1 MNDTLTG
8 FEQRR
13 LTELKAHIAA
23 RAATERDRRPRR
35 RLAFA
40 AATGAAIATAAAV
53 VTVATPGGPDTA
65 YAVTKDA
72 DGIVHVTVRD
82 FRDAPGLSRQLA
94 GLGVP
99 AIVDFVPAGQKC
111 RDERGTPVTDIPRGL
126 YYAPASIPG
135 EPEAWRMQID
145 TKLFKPGQTFVWTL
159 AVEPVNGFTS
169 TSTILRHN
177 PVAPCVLVPDD
188 RGHRVTSTSP
198 WPATSLKDYQAE
210 GKTVG
215 QVRAEIEK
223 RGLAVTYLVTEPQRT
238 TDRRLAEF
246 SRDLPYDMYP
256 NKQNTPVGD
265 DWFVWRADEP
275 EPGTIRLAVT
285 QKLMEEASPPRRRL
299 SVSSEKIA
307 YLTSRLYIVDQDL
320 RRA

>member
-1 MNDTLTG
+1 MNDTLAG

-13 LTELKAHIAA
+13 LAELKAHVAT

-35 RLAFA
+35 RLALATA
-40 AATGAAIATAAAV
+40 AGAAIATVAAV
-53 VTVATPGGPDTA
+53 ATVATPGGPDTA

-99 AIVDFVPAGQKC
+99 AIVDYVPAGQKC

-126 YYAPASIPG
+126 YYAPTSIPG
-135 EPEAWRMQID
+135 EPQAWRMQIN

-159 AVEPVNGFTS
+159 AVAPVDGYIS
-169 TSTILRHN
+169 TSTILTHN

-188 RGHRVTSTSP
+188 RRHRVQSNSP
-198 WPATSLKDYQAE
+198 APATSLKGYPAE

-215 QVRAEIEK
+215 EVRAEIVK
-223 RGLAVTYLVTEPQRT
+223 RGLAVTYLVTEPHLA
-238 TDRRLAEF
+238 TDDRFAELERNF
-246 SRDLPYDMYP
+246 PYDMYP
-256 NKQNTPVGD
+256 NKQDTPVGD

-285 QKLMEEASPPRRRL
+285 RKLKEDAAR
-299 SVSSEKIA
+299 SS
-307 YLTSRLYIVDQDL
+307 S
-320 RRA
+320 